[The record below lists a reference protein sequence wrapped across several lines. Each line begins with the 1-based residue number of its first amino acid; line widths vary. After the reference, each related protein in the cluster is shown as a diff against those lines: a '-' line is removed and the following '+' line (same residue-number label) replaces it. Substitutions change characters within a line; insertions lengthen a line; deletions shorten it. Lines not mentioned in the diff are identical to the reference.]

1 MPTPTASNATPTSSR
16 ERGVTLRP
24 LPSSRRLVT
33 AAVRA
38 GRRIVPMHGLPP
50 GAIDARRAEG
60 HQSATRPIARR
71 TSRRS
76 TPKGRSASTSPPSS
90 SAPVDLYT
98 ASNSAPLTRRPGHAD
113 RVPEQPAPQG
123 LRHASRIDPG
133 GIAYGVLAVTTVIAA
148 ESTRR
153 ETFGKLLG
161 ASLVTVALYWVAHAY
176 AHHWGERMAQA
187 TRCSARQILVSLRY
201 EASIFAGAAAP
212 LVVLLV
218 AWLAGASL
226 VTAVTTVL

>member
-1 MPTPTASNATPTSSR
+1 M
-16 ERGVTLRP
+16 
-24 LPSSRRLVT
+24 
-33 AAVRA
+33 
-38 GRRIVPMHGLPP
+38 
-50 GAIDARRAEG
+50 
-60 HQSATRPIARR
+60 
-71 TSRRS
+71 
-76 TPKGRSASTSPPSS
+76 
-90 SAPVDLYT
+90 
-98 ASNSAPLTRRPGHAD
+98 
-113 RVPEQPAPQG
+113 
-123 LRHASRIDPG
+123 
-133 GIAYGVLAVTTVIAA
+133 TTVIAA

-226 VTAVTTVL
+226 VTAVTTVLWCAAAELLLLEVVPGVRHRLPPSELAVQALVGLTMGIGVLVLRVVLH